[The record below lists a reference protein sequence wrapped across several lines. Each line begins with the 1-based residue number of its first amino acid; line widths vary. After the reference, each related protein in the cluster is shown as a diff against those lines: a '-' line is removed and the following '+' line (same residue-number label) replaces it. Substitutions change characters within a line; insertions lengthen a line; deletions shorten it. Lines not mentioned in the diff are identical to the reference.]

1 LGYEAV
7 LARDYPVILT
17 LNLFAAVLTILGT
30 SLADLLYVF
39 ADPRMR
45 RS

>member
-1 LGYEAV
+1 
-7 LARDYPVILT
+7 VILT
-17 LNLFAAVLTILGT
+17 LNLFAAVLTIAGT
-30 SLADLLYVF
+30 SIADFLYML